1 MITATVITSP
11 NKAYASEDASSKV
24 SGAIRGL
31 YAKSVKMVKPSDA
44 QLKELGLADPYVTL
58 EAVYPDTTI
67 NLIAS
72 QPDGSGNVNIMEKG
86 GKVVYSMA
94 SANLPWVDMS
104 YEKLSS
110 EYVLHPLMTAVSTLT
125 VNNGSDTYTFDIG
138 TKETAT
144 TNEDGEESTTTTTSV
159 MYGDSEIN
167 SSYFSTF
174 FQNLTLLK
182 KSDTSSD
189 KPSGKAVFTAEYK
202 YTDGSTD
209 TVKFYDADGN
219 KYLAEVNGISVG
231 HLYKTNPSKLIEQV
245 KTVANNKEVS
255 DFAI

>member
-1 MITATVITSP
+1 
-11 NKAYASEDASSKV
+11 
-24 SGAIRGL
+24 
-31 YAKSVKMVKPSDA
+31 
-44 QLKELGLADPYVTL
+44 
-58 EAVYPDTTI
+58 
-67 NLIAS
+67 
-72 QPDGSGNVNIMEKG
+72 
-86 GKVVYSMA
+86 
-94 SANLPWVDMS
+94 
-104 YEKLSS
+104 
-110 EYVLHPLMTAVSTLT
+110 
-125 VNNGSDTYTFDIG
+125 
-138 TKETAT
+138 
-144 TNEDGEESTTTTTSV
+144 

-209 TVKFYDADGN
+209 TVKFYDASGN

-255 DFAI
+255 YFAI